1 MEITTTPERLSNLR
15 TWNLGVGSLHL
26 VQGIAILLLS
36 TSFAI
41 PVVAIVQTGPPGA
54 EGSLTLSR
62 QFFEFNFPIAIAI
75 FLFLAAGDH
84 LLMALPPLRRWYEAN
99 LARGINYAR
108 WIEYSISASIMILL
122 IGLLNGINNLY
133 AMMAIFGV
141 NAAMILF
148 GLVMEQV
155 NRDRTAVNWWP
166 FILGCIVGIVPWIA
180 ITFALITA
188 ATDNTMINGV
198 AANPDGVP
206 PFVFGI
212 VISLFVLFNCFA
224 LNQWLQY
231 RGRGRFADYLYG
243 EKVYLVLSLVAKSA
257 LAWQIF
263 AGTLAA

>member
-1 MEITTTPERLSNLR
+1 MATDTTETRLRNLR
-15 TWNLGVGSLHL
+15 TWNIGVGGLHL
-26 VQGIAILLLS
+26 LQGVVILLIS

-54 EGSLTLSR
+54 ENSLSVSR
-62 QFFEFNFPIAIAI
+62 QFFEFNFPIAIAV

-84 LLMALPPLRRWYEAN
+84 LLMAAPRIRDWYEAN
-99 LARGINYAR
+99 LRRGINYAR
-108 WIEYSISASIMILL
+108 WIEYSVSASIMILL

-155 NRDRTAVNWWP
+155 NRDRSSVTWWP
-166 FILGCIVGIVPWIA
+166 FIFGCIVGIVPWIA

-188 ATDNTMINGV
+188 ATDSTTIGGV

-206 PFVFGI
+206 PFVYGI
-212 VISLFVLFNCFA
+212 VISLFLLFNCFA
-224 LNQWLQY
+224 LNQFLQY
-231 RGRGRFADYLYG
+231 RGRGRFAD
-243 EKVYLVLSLVAKSA
+243 
-257 LAWQIF
+257 
-263 AGTLAA
+263 

>member
-1 MEITTTPERLSNLR
+1 METTASPERLKNLR

-26 VQGIAILLLS
+26 VQGIVILLLS

-41 PVVAIVQTGPPGA
+41 PVVATVQTGPPGA
-54 EGSLTLSR
+54 EGSLSLPK
-62 QFFEFNFPIAIAI
+62 QFFEFSFPIAIAI

-84 LLMALPPLRRWYEAN
+84 LLMAFPPVRRWYEAN
-99 LARGINYAR
+99 LQRGINYAR

-155 NRDRTAVNWWP
+155 NRDRTTVNWWP
-166 FILGCIVGIVPWIA
+166 FIFGCIVGIVPWIA
-180 ITFALITA
+180 ITFGLVTA
-188 ATDNTMINGV
+188 ATDNTVINGV

-206 PFVFGI
+206 PFVYGI
-212 VISLFVLFNCFA
+212 VVSLFLLFNCFA

-231 RGRGRFADYLYG
+231 RGRGKFADYLYG

>member
-1 MEITTTPERLSNLR
+1 MDVTASPQRLANIR

-26 VQGIAILLLS
+26 VQGIVILALS

-41 PVVAIVQTGPPGA
+41 PVVATVQTGPPGA
-54 EGSLTLSR
+54 EGSLSLSK

-75 FLFLAAGDH
+75 FLFLAAADH
-84 LLMALPPLRRWYEAN
+84 LLMAIPPVRRWYEAN

-155 NRDRTAVNWWP
+155 NRDRTDVNWWP
-166 FILGCIVGIVPWIA
+166 FIFGCIVGIVPWIA
-180 ITFALITA
+180 ITFALVTA
-188 ATDNTMINGV
+188 ATDDTVIAGV

-206 PFVFGI
+206 PFVYGI

-231 RGRGRFADYLYG
+231 RGRGRFADYLHG

>member
-1 MEITTTPERLSNLR
+1 MTIDARMRNLR
-15 TWNLGVGSLHL
+15 NWNLGVGSLHL
-26 VQGIAILLLS
+26 VQAIVILLIS
-36 TSFAI
+36 SSFAI
-41 PVVAIVQTGPPGA
+41 PVVATVQTGPPGA
-54 EGSLTLSR
+54 AGSLSLTK

-84 LLMALPPLRRWYEAN
+84 LLMAIPPVRHWYEAN
-99 LARGINYAR
+99 LRRGVNYAR

-155 NRDRTAVNWWP
+155 NRDRTTVNWWP

-180 ITFALITA
+180 ITFALVTA
-188 ATDNTMINGV
+188 ATDSTVIDGV

-206 PFVFGI
+206 AFVYAI
-212 VISLFVLFNCFA
+212 VISLFLLFNCFA
-224 LNQWLQY
+224 VNQWLQF
-231 RGRGRFADYLYG
+231 RGRGRFADHLHG

-263 AGTLAA
+263 GGTLANG

>member
-1 MEITTTPERLSNLR
+1 MPEPTNRLANLR
-15 TWNLGVGSLHL
+15 KWNIGVGGLHL
-26 VQGIAILLLS
+26 IQGIVILLIS

-41 PVVAIVQTGPPGA
+41 PIVATVQTGPPGA
-54 EGSLTLSR
+54 PGSLSVSKT
-62 QFFEFNFPIAIAI
+62 FFDFNFPIAIAI

-84 LLMALPPLRRWYEAN
+84 LLTSLTPLRAWYERN
-99 LARGINYAR
+99 LLLGINYAR

-133 AMMAIFGV
+133 AILAIFGV

-155 NRDRTAVNWWP
+155 NRNRESVNWWP
-166 FILGCIVGIVPWIA
+166 FIFGCIAGIVPWIA
-180 ITFALITA
+180 ITIGLVSA
-188 ATDNTMINGV
+188 ATDNTMIDGV
-198 AANPDGVP
+198 PANADGVP

-212 VISLFVLFNCFA
+212 VISLFLLFNCFA

-231 RGRGRFADYLYG
+231 RGKGKFTDYLYG

-263 AGTLAA
+263 AGTLAN